1 MINAQKIFAVVVT
14 YYPDI
19 PHLEEFVLKLSVQ
32 FEGVVIVDNGTSGEV
47 ELINLA
53 GKYSQLEV
61 ILNRANLG
69 IGAAQ
74 NVGINR
80 ALSKNVTHVIVFDQ
94 DSMVLPGFRENLVRA
109 ERQLKLEGL
118 HVAAV
123 GPKLVDQ
130 ATGKTIPFIA
140 FPNGFKR
147 RVSVTSSDQVV
158 ECFSLLSS
166 GTLMSRESL
175 ERVGPLREDLFL
187 EYVDVE
193 WGARARKS
201 GLKSYGVA
209 AATLIHNLGDQRLN
223 VGPIIVP
230 LHSPLRHYYTMRNA
244 VAMQKNSVIPLYWK
258 IYDVVRTLRG
268 FILFSIFNP
277 PRLKQIKFM
286 LRGLYHGV
294 IGKSGPYPGS
304 HLKNKSL

>member
-1 MINAQKIFAVVVT
+1 MMDNQKIFAVVVT
-14 YYPDI
+14 YHPDI
-19 PHLEEFVLKLSVQ
+19 SHLEEFVSELSLQ
-32 FEGVVIVDNGTSGEV
+32 FEGVVIVDNGTSREV
-47 ELINLA
+47 DLIGFSKNNS
-53 GKYSQLEV
+53 KVEIIVNSS
-61 ILNRANLG
+61 NLG

-74 NVGINR
+74 NIGINR

-94 DSMVLPGFRENLVRA
+94 DSMVLPGFRENLVHA
-109 ERQLKLEGL
+109 ERQLKLQGL

-130 ATGKTIPFIA
+130 ATGKIIPFIA

-147 RVSVTSSDQVV
+147 RVSVTSSDQVI

-166 GTLMSRESL
+166 GTLISRESL

-209 AATLIHNLGDQRLN
+209 AATLIHNLGDQRLS
-223 VGPIIVP
+223 VGPIIIP

-244 VAMQKNSVIPLYWK
+244 VAMQKNTVFPLYWK
-258 IYDVVRTLRG
+258 IYDAVRTLRG
-268 FILFSIFNP
+268 FILFSFFNP

-286 LRGLYHGV
+286 LHGLYHGV
-294 IGKSGPYPGS
+294 IGKSGPFPGS
-304 HLKNKSL
+304 HNKK